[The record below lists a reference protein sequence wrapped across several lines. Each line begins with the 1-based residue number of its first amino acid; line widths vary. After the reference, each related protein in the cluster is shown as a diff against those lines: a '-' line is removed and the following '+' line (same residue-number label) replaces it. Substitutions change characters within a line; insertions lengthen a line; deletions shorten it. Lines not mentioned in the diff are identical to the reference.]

1 MILAEYTKGWL
12 YIGANPCEAKFIGK
26 EADSCYLSSTQPAEK
41 GVAQLMNGNVQRK
54 NPGIKH
60 IGKLSAKQKI
70 ENKRR
75 N

>member
-41 GVAQLMNGNVQRK
+41 GMAQLMNGK
-54 NPGIKH
+54 EKKISKDEEYK
-60 IGKLSAKQKI
+60 GKLSTEQKI